1 MSMDSRTHLD
11 YVLFQ
16 LTPTRTRCDLV
27 IYAGKANEKLA
38 SGLLEPFLSHLKS
51 AKDQISKGGY
61 SITLRSDA
69 SWFTKATLER
79 FVSFVRTPEVL
90 ERFVTLER
98 EISQIQESILSNEA
112 QNIDMA
118 MEGNVSVS
126 EGNFTKSS
134 VSYKSRAKYDGADD
148 AVTASEENSKV
159 HLQRVLETRK
169 AVLRKEQAMAYAR
182 ALVAGFELENID
194 NLIYFAE
201 AFGALRLREACI
213 NFMNLCKEKNEDRLW
228 MDEIAAMQALSRP
241 DLPYIATS
249 GIILANEEN
258 GSGSIQDGGP
268 SSGKTNGYTDFNVT
282 ESSADTRL
290 PTTAP
295 MSFPDG
301 KGQVPMPWHNHISQY
316 MQNFQGPFFPQMHP
330 FPGYLYPG
338 MQVPPSYYQG
348 NKSWPP
354 NEDPSNFS
362 VKDDDR
368 AHKSSSR
375 NKKKHSHENL
385 SEGESSEASDT
396 GSERELDGHHS
407 GKRYPSTDQLPR
419 KGHGKKSSKKVV
431 IRNINYITS
440 ERDGRR
446 SDISE
451 TSSSNEDDFVSEE
464 SLRQQVEKAIG
475 SLHGRNSSASRRR
488 KKQDTMHHL
497 DMNEL
502 NDAADGKNKSEEANN
517 SEGERRY
524 ESWGAFQNILME
536 SREPAVPG
544 LETQAARIPEEDLAS
559 KKSLKGTSFAYELES
574 GSTRRQPIAADSF
587 VITEKDW
594 VAEGTTRF
602 EEFEA
607 GNSVRPVMS
616 TRDIPYEDLIYAEK
630 TEESGASFNQ
640 SLPESSAVSSIKKIH
655 EEGDW
660 LIGNRQNGEINQQD
674 RMDLKMVEV
683 DSASSFGAELL
694 HTEIKKRDVLI
705 DDSFMIEGRPMVN
718 DPSEHRLMM
727 DINMVPDTTNAK
739 NSRPEISQETPC
751 EPDDLFMVLNHDSVA
766 EQAGALWTPELD
778 YGNHSSLAKIIQKH
792 AGNEL
797 NDSAENEPSSNF
809 TKNKNAE
816 ARSRPINGS
825 LVRNKLDTLP
835 KGRPTPGTRTAAS
848 KSKAQKEEESK
859 KRKEELLAQRQK
871 RIAER
876 SANRGSK
883 PIAPKKSSTETKAT
897 TPPTQPSKIRSQS
910 TRSQSQ
916 ETPKSNKPV
925 LRNSTI
931 ERLAA
936 ARATQEV
943 QTVNSKSS
951 QPIKASSKINKSTPA
966 TLPKKP
972 LPPETKKAGL
982 KKPEHLNKKNTLNS
996 SNGQLLPNSNTQQ
1009 KKETAEARMGSLEL
1023 AAAETAQPAPAD
1035 DGFKDIQ
1042 VENSREKSVSPKDR
1056 LDDRNDNGNVE
1067 SNNLSVPTEPDSA
1080 KPSHFK
1086 SDYENAE
1093 SNNLSV
1099 PTEPD
1104 SAKPS
1109 HFKSD
1114 YENAESNNLSVPTE
1128 PDSAKPSHFKSD
1140 YENAESNNLSVP
1152 TVADSAKPSHFK
1164 TDNGSSYV
1172 SSPVPG
1178 DDITVPE
1185 VTLQPVQSPSIAR
1198 SLENFTIYTGSE
1210 ADNSRVSEKTPVS
1223 HTPRVHFATTPRI
1236 NEITPEPVHS
1246 RKKWDNDEHSPKAA
1260 KGFRKLLFF
1269 GRKKA

>member
-38 SGLLEPFLSHLKS
+38 SGLLEPFLLHLKS

-79 FVSFVRTPEVL
+79 FVSFVSTPEVL

-98 EISQIQESILSNEA
+98 EISQIQESIQSNEA
-112 QNIDMA
+112 QNFDMV

-134 VSYKSRAKYDGADD
+134 MSYKSKAKYDGADD

-182 ALVAGFELENID
+182 ALVAGFELEHID
-194 NLIYFAE
+194 NLIYFAD
-201 AFGALRLREACI
+201 AFGASRLREACI

-241 DLPYIATS
+241 DLPYLATS
-249 GIILANEEN
+249 EIIHASEEN
-258 GSGSIQDGGP
+258 GPGSVQDGGP

-282 ESSADTRL
+282 ESSAETRL

-354 NEDPSNFS
+354 NEDSGIFLG
-362 VKDDDR
+362 KDTDDR

-375 NKKKHSHENL
+375 NKKKHSHEKL
-385 SEGESSEASDT
+385 SEDESSEVSDT
-396 GSERELDGHHS
+396 GSERESHGHHS
-407 GKRYPSTDQLPR
+407 GKRYSSTDQLPK

-451 TSSSNEDDFVSEE
+451 TSSSNEDDSVSEE

-475 SLHGRNSSASRRR
+475 SLHGRNSSVSRRH
-488 KKQDTMHHL
+488 KKRDTTHYL

-502 NDAADGKNKSEEANN
+502 NYAADGKNKSEEANN
-517 SEGERRY
+517 SEGERRN

-536 SREPAVPG
+536 SREAAVSG
-544 LETQAARIPEEDLAS
+544 LETQAAQIPEEDQAS
-559 KKSLKGTSFAYELES
+559 KQSLNRTSFAYELES
-574 GSTRRQPIAADSF
+574 GSTRRQPVAADPF

-594 VAEGTTRF
+594 VAEGTTHF
-602 EEFEA
+602 EEYEA
-607 GNSVRPVMS
+607 GDRVRPVMS
-616 TRDIPYEDLIYAEK
+616 RMDNPYEDLLYAK
-630 TEESGASFNQ
+630 KIEESRSSLNQ

-660 LIGNRQNGEINQQD
+660 LIGNRQNGVMNQQD
-674 RMDLKMVEV
+674 SMDLKMVEV
-683 DSASSFGAELL
+683 DSAPFGAELL
-694 HTEIKKRDVLI
+694 RTEIKKRDVLV
-705 DDSFMIEGRPMVN
+705 DDSFMIEGRPIVN
-718 DPSEHRLMM
+718 DQSESRLMM
-727 DINMVPDTTNAK
+727 DINMVPDTLNVK
-739 NSRPEISQETPC
+739 NSRPEIAQNSY
-751 EPDDLFMVLNHDSVA
+751 EPDDLYMVLNNDSVA
-766 EQAGALWTPELD
+766 EQAVASWTPELD

-792 AGNEL
+792 TENEL

-816 ARSRPINGS
+816 ARSRLINGS
-825 LVRNKLDTLP
+825 LAKNRLDTMP
-835 KGRPTPGTRTAAS
+835 KGRPTPGSRTAAS
-848 KSKAQKEEESK
+848 KSKAEKEEESR

-883 PIAPKKSSTETKAT
+883 PVAPKKSSTETKAT
-897 TPPTQPSKIRSQS
+897 PTPTQPSKIRSQS

-936 ARATQEV
+936 TRATQEV
-943 QTVNSKSS
+943 PPVNSKSS

-972 LPPETKKAGL
+972 VPPETKKAGL
-982 KKPEHLNKKNTLNS
+982 KKPEHLNKKNIVNS
-996 SNGQLLPNSNTQQ
+996 SNGQLLPDSNTQQ
-1009 KKETAEARMGSLEL
+1009 KKETAEARVGSLEL

-1042 VENSREKSVSPKDR
+1042 VENSREKSVSPKDTS
-1056 LDDRNDNGNVE
+1056 DDRSDNGNVE
-1067 SNNLSVPTEPDSA
+1067 SNNLSVPAKPDSA

-1086 SDYENAE
+1086 SDDGNVE

-1099 PTEPD
+1099 STKPD

-1114 YENAESNNLSVPTE
+1114 
-1128 PDSAKPSHFKSD
+1128 
-1140 YENAESNNLSVP
+1140 
-1152 TVADSAKPSHFK
+1152 
-1164 TDNGSSYV
+1164 NGSSNV

-1185 VTLQPVQSPSIAR
+1185 VTLHPVQSPSIAR
-1198 SLENFTIYTGSE
+1198 SLDSSTIYTGSE
-1210 ADNSRVSEKTPVS
+1210 VDDSTVPEKAPVS
-1223 HTPRVHFATTPRI
+1223 HTPRVHFATPPHI
-1236 NEITPEPVHS
+1236 DEITPEPVHS
-1246 RKKWDNDEHSPKAA
+1246 RKKWNSDEHSPKAA
-1260 KGFRKLLFF
+1260 KGLRKLLFF
-1269 GRKKA
+1269 GRRKA